1 MFTVLNLFIA
11 LIVISMQTL
20 NAETSEEI
28 HQDAQLAHNERE
40 ALSRRIDDLKTEI
53 QKLHRRLAD

>member
-1 MFTVLNLFIA
+1 
-11 LIVISMQTL
+11 MQTL

-28 HQDAQLAHNERE
+28 HQDAQVAHHERE
-40 ALSRRIDDLKTEI
+40 ALSRQIDDLKTEI